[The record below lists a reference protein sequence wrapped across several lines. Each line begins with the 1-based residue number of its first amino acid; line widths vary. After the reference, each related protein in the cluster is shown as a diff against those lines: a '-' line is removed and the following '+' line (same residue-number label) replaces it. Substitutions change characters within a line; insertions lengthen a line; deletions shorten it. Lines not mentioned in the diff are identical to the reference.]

1 MRVPGAG
8 RLAGLSPRRRVFV
21 VGSTLAVAAVA
32 AAAGLKGAGAF
43 AGPAP
48 RPVPASPGT
57 VVLVP
62 GYGGSTT
69 GLNVLAAWIRR
80 TGRATEVVRLPGNGT
95 GDLAAQAVLLNGY
108 VTRALRRGNGPVDVV
123 GFSAGGVVARLWD
136 AEDGGARKAD
146 RIITLGSPLNGT
158 RIAAAG
164 NAADPAA
171 CPVACQELVPGSTLL
186 SQLRRIPLTRA
197 ARLAVAV
204 DPGRPGGQAADL
216 GPAGRGG
223 QRPAAGGV
231 PERGDRARSAAD
243 RSAGH
248 RDRAERARPRAAD
261 HAARGGLLDAA
272 GARQRAR
279 PAAVIRGRAGGRHA
293 MMEAE
298 GPTREGRR
306 PCPDRFRPVI
316 FITCGSP

>member
-21 VGSTLAVAAVA
+21 VGSTLAVAAVV
-32 AAAGLKGAGAF
+32 AAAGLKGSGAF

-95 GDLAAQAVLLNGY
+95 GDLAAQAVILNGY
-108 VTRALRRGNGPVDVV
+108 VSRTLRSGNGPVDVI

-136 AEDGGARKAD
+136 AEDGGARKAH
-146 RIITLGSPLNGT
+146 RIISLGSPLNGT

-186 SQLRRIPLTRA
+186 SQLRKIPLTRQPGWLSLWTQDDQVVRPPTS
-197 ARLAVAV
+197 ARLAGAV
-204 DPGRPGGQAADL
+204 NVPLQAVCPNAVIAHGQLPTDPLVIGIVLSEL
-216 GPAGRGG
+216 GPGPLSTPPQTECSILRAIGSGRGL
-223 QRPAAGGV
+223 P
-231 PERGDRARSAAD
+231 P
-243 RSAGH
+243 
-248 RDRAERARPRAAD
+248 
-261 HAARGGLLDAA
+261 
-272 GARQRAR
+272 
-279 PAAVIRGRAGGRHA
+279 
-293 MMEAE
+293 
-298 GPTREGRR
+298 
-306 PCPDRFRPVI
+306 
-316 FITCGSP
+316 

>member
-1 MRVPGAG
+1 MRVPGTR

-21 VGSTLAVAAVA
+21 VGSTLAVAAVV
-32 AAAGLKGAGAF
+32 AAAGLKGSGAF

-95 GDLAAQAVLLNGY
+95 GDLAAQAVILNGY
-108 VTRALRRGNGPVDVV
+108 VSRTLRSGNGPVDVV

-146 RIITLGSPLNGT
+146 RIISLGSPLNGT

-186 SQLRRIPLTRA
+186 SQLRKIPLTRQPGWLSLWTQDDQVVRPPTS
-197 ARLAVAV
+197 ARLAGAV
-204 DPGRPGGQAADL
+204 NVPLQAVCPNAVIAHGQLPSDPLVIGIVLSEL
-216 GPAGRGG
+216 GPGPLSPPRETECSMLRSLGSGRG
-223 QRPAAGGV
+223 
-231 PERGDRARSAAD
+231 
-243 RSAGH
+243 
-248 RDRAERARPRAAD
+248 
-261 HAARGGLLDAA
+261 L
-272 GARQRAR
+272 
-279 PAAVIRGRAGGRHA
+279 
-293 MMEAE
+293 
-298 GPTREGRR
+298 
-306 PCPDRFRPVI
+306 
-316 FITCGSP
+316 SP